1 MSLISLFFLSPKLSS
16 STGQHKGYDI
26 GDEPPCC
33 SLCLPTQFVGM
44 LNICQSIRF
53 STAKSKLSGRNIK
66 RLLREAT
73 KNFHRGEGM
82 RFSWH
87 SDGKCLPPHFLRLW
101 FNSPKNAHTLEL
113 TPCSI
118 LCILTLN
125 SYDNSTQL
133 YSIQLNLFNSTLL
146 NSTQWLSHWSNLT
159 LLILKLLQP
168 NLTST

>member
-1 MSLISLFFLSPKLSS
+1 MVMSLISLFFLSPKLSS

-33 SLCLPTQFVGM
+33 SLCLPTQFVGL

-87 SDGKCLPPHFLRLW
+87 SVGKCLPPHF
-101 FNSPKNAHTLEL
+101 
-113 TPCSI
+113 
-118 LCILTLN
+118 
-125 SYDNSTQL
+125 
-133 YSIQLNLFNSTLL
+133 
-146 NSTQWLSHWSNLT
+146 
-159 LLILKLLQP
+159 
-168 NLTST
+168 

>member
-1 MSLISLFFLSPKLSS
+1 MLLFISERNNLFRIFINYKGKHFFTTHQKYWVNMVMSLISLFFLSPKLSS

-33 SLCLPTQFVGM
+33 SLCLPTQFVGL

-82 RFSWH
+82 RFS
-87 SDGKCLPPHFLRLW
+87 
-101 FNSPKNAHTLEL
+101 
-113 TPCSI
+113 
-118 LCILTLN
+118 
-125 SYDNSTQL
+125 
-133 YSIQLNLFNSTLL
+133 
-146 NSTQWLSHWSNLT
+146 
-159 LLILKLLQP
+159 
-168 NLTST
+168 